1 MYWVD
6 VVVRV
11 YWVDVRVYWVDVVVR
26 VYWVDV
32 RVFDWFLGGCW
43 GLLGGC

>member
-11 YWVDVRVYWVDVVVR
+11 YWVDVRVYWVDV
-26 VYWVDV
+26 
-32 RVFDWFLGGCW
+32 RVFDWFLGGC
-43 GLLGGC
+43 